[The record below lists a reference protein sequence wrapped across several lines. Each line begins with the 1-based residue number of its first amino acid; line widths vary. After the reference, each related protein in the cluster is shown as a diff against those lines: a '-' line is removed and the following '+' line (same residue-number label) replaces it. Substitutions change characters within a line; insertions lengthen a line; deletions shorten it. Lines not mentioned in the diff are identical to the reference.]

1 MASKTRQ
8 TQSLRNKLAARA
20 GALALATATLGAAGC
35 DWSLS
40 FEQNMLD
47 LAEDLLCP
55 GCKVDK
61 EGSAGAGGGA
71 AAGGGESNPSQGD
84 EAEGSPMSEGRAII
98 TIGGRTWVIDGLV
111 ALPSTGDPNG
121 ATVALV
127 AALNLSGARGDAVIG
142 LPRGEWPLKDDG
154 TPWTFS
160 AGDAPEKR
168 EGVVGLE
175 LGGKRYTLE
184 FVSST
189 ARVDMTA
196 RGPRIR
202 GSVEAHAKPESA
214 SSGAQS
220 NPQLVKVSFDLPA
233 D

>member
-1 MASKTRQ
+1 MASMT
-8 TQSLRNKLAARA
+8 TLTTTLRNTLAARV
-20 GALALATATLGAAGC
+20 GALALAMATLGMAGC

-84 EAEGSPMSEGRAII
+84 DAEGAPMSEGRAII
-98 TIGGRTWVIDGLV
+98 AIGGRTWAIDGLI

-121 ATVALV
+121 STVVLV

-202 GSVEAHAKPESA
+202 GSVEAHAKPETSTPNTPT
-214 SSGAQS
+214 